1 VGADGGGPMTVLAEL
16 VGWFSDPDHWSG
28 PDGVPVRLLEHLE
41 YTGLA
46 LLLACLVAIPLG
58 ALVGHTGRGALLVV
72 GAANALRA
80 LPTLGVVIMV
90 VLLTRIGFGPV
101 LLALVVLAV
110 PPVLAGTYAGIR
122 AVDPMVVDAARGVGM
137 REREVLLQVEVPN
150 ALPLILGGIR
160 SATLQ
165 LVSTATV
172 AAFVAFGGLGRYILD
187 GLSVRDF
194 AEVLAGAVLVAALA
208 MVLDLALAG
217 VARLVVSDGIRAPRG
232 RARSSV

>member
-1 VGADGGGPMTVLAEL
+1 MILAGL
-16 VGWFSDPDHWSG
+16 VAWFSDPENWSG
-28 PDGVPVRLLEHLE
+28 PDGVPVRLLEHVQ

-46 LLLACLVAIPLG
+46 LLLACLVSIPLG
-58 ALVGHTGRGALLVV
+58 ALVGHTGRGAFLVV
-72 GAANALRA
+72 GVTNALRA

-90 VLLTRIGFGPV
+90 VLLTRIGLTPV
-101 LLALVVLAV
+101 LVALVVLAV
-110 PPVLAGTYAGIR
+110 PPVMAGTYAGIR

-137 REREVLLQVEVPN
+137 REREVLLQVEFPN

-165 LVSTATV
+165 LVSTATI
-172 AAFVAFGGLGRYILD
+172 AAFVAFGGLGRYIID

-194 AEVLAGAVLVAALA
+194 TEVLAGAVLVAALA
-208 MVLDLALAG
+208 IVLDLALAG

>member
-1 VGADGGGPMTVLAEL
+1 MILADL
-16 VGWFSDPDHWSG
+16 VAWFSDPENWSG
-28 PDGVPVRLLEHLE
+28 PDGAPVRLLEHVQ

-46 LLLACLVAIPLG
+46 LLLACLVSIPLG
-58 ALVGHTGRGALLVV
+58 ALVGHTGRGAFLVV
-72 GAANALRA
+72 GVTNALRA

-90 VLLTRIGFGPV
+90 VLLTSIGLAPV
-101 LLALVVLAV
+101 LFALVVLAV
-110 PPVLAGTYAGIR
+110 PPVMAGTYAGIR

-137 REREVLLQVEVPN
+137 REREVLLQVELPN

-165 LVSTATV
+165 LVSTATI
-172 AAFVAFGGLGRYILD
+172 AAFVAFGGLGRYIID

-194 AEVLAGAVLVAALA
+194 TEVLAGAVLVAALA
-208 MVLDLALAG
+208 IVLDLALAG

>member
-1 VGADGGGPMTVLAEL
+1 MGQGGGGQVILADL
-16 VGWFSDPDHWSG
+16 VAWFSDPENWSG
-28 PDGVPVRLLEHLE
+28 PDGVPVRLLEHVQ

-46 LLLACLVAIPLG
+46 LLLACLVSIPLG
-58 ALVGHTGRGALLVV
+58 ALVGHTGRGAFLVV
-72 GAANALRA
+72 GVTNALRA

-90 VLLTRIGFGPV
+90 VLLTRIGLTPV
-101 LLALVVLAV
+101 LVALVVLAV

-137 REREVLLQVEVPN
+137 REREVLLAVELPN

-165 LVSTATV
+165 LVSTATI
-172 AAFVAFGGLGRYILD
+172 AAFVAFGGLGRYIID

-194 AEVLAGAVLVAALA
+194 TEVLAGAVLVAALA
-208 MVLDLALAG
+208 IVLDLALAG